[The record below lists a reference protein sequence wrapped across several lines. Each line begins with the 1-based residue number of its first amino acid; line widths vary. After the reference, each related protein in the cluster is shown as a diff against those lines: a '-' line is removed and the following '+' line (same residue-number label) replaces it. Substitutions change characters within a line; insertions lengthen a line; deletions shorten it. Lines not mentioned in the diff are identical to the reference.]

1 MGSLNRV
8 QLIGNLGRDP
18 ELRYTA
24 DGTPVCNFSMATA
37 EAWTTKAGEKQEKTE
52 WHRISLWGKLGEIAG
67 QYLKKGRQ
75 VYVEG
80 SIRSR
85 EYTDKEGLKKTAYE
99 IRADRMVML
108 SGGRPDGAAAGAE
121 GAAPSGESER
131 PAYQKRPPAARP
143 APSVARETANDEPP
157 PNFNDDDIPF

>member
-18 ELRYTA
+18 ELRYMT
-24 DGTPVCNFSMATA
+24 DGTPVCNFSVATT

-108 SGGRPDGAAAGAE
+108 SGRPDGVASGAE
-121 GAAPSGESER
+121 GVTQSGDNER
-131 PAYQKRPPAARP
+131 PAYQKQPPAARP
-143 APSVARETANDEPP
+143 APVMARESANDEPP

>member
-8 QLIGNLGRDP
+8 QLMGNLGRDP
-18 ELRYTA
+18 ELRYTPE
-24 DGTPVCNFSMATA
+24 GTPVCNFSVATT
-37 EAWTTKAGEKQEKTE
+37 EAWTSKAGEKQEKTE
-52 WHRISLWGKLGEIAG
+52 WHRISMWGKLGEIAG

-85 EYTDKEGLKKTAYE
+85 EYLDKEGVKKTAFE

-108 SGGRPDGAAAGAE
+108 SGRGGE
-121 GAAPSGESER
+121 GGGGESGEGGGKPYSKKPANQEQPSAVSENS
-131 PAYQKRPPAARP
+131 PGEP
-143 APSVARETANDEPP
+143 EFNDE
-157 PNFNDDDIPF
+157 DIPF

>member
-1 MGSLNRV
+1 MAGSVNKV
-8 QLIGNLGRDP
+8 IIIGNVGKDP
-18 ELRYTA
+18 EIRRTQ
-24 DGTPVCNFSMATA
+24 DGKAIANLSVATS
-37 EAWTTKAGEKQEKTE
+37 ESWKDKQTGEQKEKTE
-52 WHRISLWGKLGEIAG
+52 WHNVVFFSRLAEIAG

-85 EYTDKEGLKKTAYE
+85 EYTDKEGQKKTAYE

-108 SGGRPDGAAAGAE
+108 SSGRPDGAPAGVE
-121 GAAPSGESER
+121 GGEGER
-131 PAYQKRPPAARP
+131 PAYQKRPPAAKP
-143 APSVARETANDEPP
+143 APSMARESSHDEPP

>member
-75 VYVEG
+75 VYIEG

-108 SGGRPDGAAAGAE
+108 SGGRPEGAAAGME
-121 GAAPSGESER
+121 SGDNER
-131 PAYQKRPPAARP
+131 PAYQKRAP
-143 APSVARETANDEPP
+143 APRAAPTTARETASDEPP

>member
-18 ELRYTA
+18 ELRYTP
-24 DGTPVCNFSMATA
+24 DGTPVCNFSVATT
-37 EAWTTKAGEKQEKTE
+37 EAWTSKAGDKQEKTE
-52 WHRISLWGKLGEIAG
+52 WHRISMWGKLGEIAG

-85 EYTDKEGLKKTAYE
+85 EYTDKEGVKKTAYE
-99 IRADRMVML
+99 IRGDKMVML
-108 SGGRPDGAAAGAE
+108 NSGRGGEGGGAE
-121 GAAPSGESER
+121 TGEGGGQTYAKKPSNR
-131 PAYQKRPPAARP
+131 TP
-143 APSVARETANDEPP
+143 APAVSENPPGEPE
-157 PNFNDDDIPF
+157 FNDDDIPF